1 MSPSLPLTSLLFNAA
16 LLLTVVLVLDLATT
30 HRRLESL
37 QGRQLLTGAILGGI
51 GIGIMMAPLT
61 LLPGLIFD
69 VRSVL
74 LAVSGLFF
82 GPLPT
87 AVAMA
92 MTAAYRLAF
101 GGAAAWAGV
110 AVILASGLI
119 GIAWRHYRHHG
130 RPSLDAIGW
139 RELLALGLVVHL
151 VMLAVLLL
159 MLGGIARAVLAEIA
173 LPVMLV
179 HPLLTVALGLLLS
192 RRMAYQAS
200 LRALQQSEQRYH
212 SLFDN
217 SHTVM
222 LIVDPASGAI
232 VAANPAAADYY
243 GWSQEQLAGMNIAA
257 INTLPATE
265 IEAEMGRARARQNSR
280 FEFRHRR
287 ADGSVRDV
295 EVFAGPI
302 QVGDRQLLYSIVHD
316 NSERKQAEARLAESE
331 ARRAAEQAAALED
344 QRQGRIAA
352 LNLMEDAIAAK
363 ARAEASLAE
372 LRENKERLKLALQ
385 AANQGIYDF
394 NMQTGEI
401 IVSPEYATMLGYD
414 PASFRET
421 NVAWLERLH
430 PDDYPRVAQLYRDY
444 LAGKLPE
451 YRVEVRLKT
460 RAGDWKWILTL
471 GRVVARDDTG
481 RPLRMLGTHTDID
494 QQKRAEAERHALE
507 ARYRDLFDAN
517 PHPMW
522 VYDQETLAFLAVND
536 AAIAHYGYGRDE
548 FLAMT
553 IEDIRP
559 AEDVPAMLAAVERSR
574 EGLHESGVWRHC
586 RKDGSVILVEI
597 ASHPLDFGGRRARAV
612 LAHDVTQA
620 RQVETALRKSE
631 QMFRALFDNNM
642 DAVLLTTP
650 DGDIL
655 AANHEAQRLFGRS
668 EEELCAVGRNGVVD
682 ASDPRLLA
690 ALAERK
696 EKGRFRG
703 ELTLV
708 DADGRRFP
716 AEVSSI
722 VFTASDGRPMTSLI
736 VRDITERKLAAE
748 KDQQQLKEL
757 RQWYE
762 LTLGRESRVLEL
774 KTEVNALLRK
784 LGATPRYS
792 SVEAGESGATANDGG
807 GLTPCRNS

>member
-1 MSPSLPLTSLLFNAA
+1 MSPSLPLTSLVFNAA

-30 HRRLESL
+30 QRRLESL
-37 QGRQLLTGAILGGI
+37 QGSQLLTGVILGGI
-51 GIGIMMAPLT
+51 GIGVMMAPLT

-87 AVAMA
+87 VVAMA
-92 MTAAYRLAF
+92 MTAAYRLTF
-101 GGAAAWAGV
+101 GGVAAWAGV
-110 AVILASGLI
+110 TVILASGLI
-119 GIAWRHYRHHG
+119 GIAWRHHRHHWHPG

-139 RELLALGLVVHL
+139 RELLALGLAVHL

-159 MLGGIARAVLAEIA
+159 MLGGIARDMLSEIA

-192 RRMAYQAS
+192 RRLTYQAS

-222 LIVDPASGAI
+222 LIIDPADGAI
-232 VAANPAAADYY
+232 VAANPAAAAYY

-257 INTLPATE
+257 INTLPAAE
-265 IEAEMGRARARQNSR
+265 IGAEMSRARACPSNRL
-280 FEFRHRR
+280 EFRHRR

-295 EVFAGPI
+295 EVFSGPI

-352 LNLMEDAIAAK
+352 LNLMEDAVAAK

-372 LRENKERLKLALQ
+372 LQENKQRLKLALQ

-414 PASFRET
+414 PVSFRET
-421 NVAWLERLH
+421 NVSWLERLH
-430 PDDYPRVAQLYRDY
+430 PDDYPRVAEQYRDY

-451 YRVEVRLKT
+451 YRVEVRQKT
-460 RAGDWKWILTL
+460 RSGDWKWILTL

-494 QQKRAEAERHALE
+494 QQKRAEAER
-507 ARYRDLFDAN
+507 
-517 PHPMW
+517 
-522 VYDQETLAFLAVND
+522 
-536 AAIAHYGYGRDE
+536 
-548 FLAMT
+548 
-553 IEDIRP
+553 
-559 AEDVPAMLAAVERSR
+559 
-574 EGLHESGVWRHC
+574 
-586 RKDGSVILVEI
+586 
-597 ASHPLDFGGRRARAV
+597 
-612 LAHDVTQA
+612 
-620 RQVETALRKSE
+620 RKSE

-668 EEELCAVGRNGVVD
+668 EAELCAVGRSGVVD

-690 ALAERK
+690 ALAERR

-708 DADGRRFP
+708 DADGRRFS

-722 VFTASDGRPMTSLI
+722 VFTASDGRSMTSLI
-736 VRDITERKLAAE
+736 VRDITERKQAAE

-762 LTLGRESRVLEL
+762 LTLGREGRVLEL

-784 LGATPRYS
+784 LGATPRYP
-792 SVEAGESGATANDGG
+792 SVEAGESGAGERQSIEEG
-807 GLTPCRNS
+807 

>member
-1 MSPSLPLTSLLFNAA
+1 MSPSLPLTSLVFNAA
-16 LLLTVVLVLDLATT
+16 LLLVVVLVLDLATSQ
-30 HRRLESL
+30 RQVESL
-37 QGRQLLTGAILGGI
+37 KGRQWLTGVILGGI
-51 GIGIMMAPLT
+51 GIGVMMAPLT
-61 LLPGLIFD
+61 LMPGLIFD

-74 LAVSGLFF
+74 LAIAGLFF

-87 AVAMA
+87 ALAMA
-92 MTAAYRLAF
+92 MTVAYRLAF
-101 GGAAAWAGV
+101 GGVAAWAGV
-110 AVILASGLI
+110 VVILASGLI
-119 GIAWRHYRHHG
+119 GIAWRHYRHHRHDR
-130 RPSLDAIGW
+130 RPPLDAIGW

-159 MLGGIARAVLAEIA
+159 MLGGIARDVLTEIA

-192 RRMAYQAS
+192 RRMNYQAS
-200 LRALQQSEQRYH
+200 LRLLQQSEQRYH

-222 LIVDPASGAI
+222 LIVDPVSGAI
-232 VAANPAAADYY
+232 VAANPAAAGYY
-243 GWSQEQLAGMNIAA
+243 GWSQAELAGMNIAA
-257 INTLPATE
+257 INTLPAAE
-265 IEAEMGRARARQNSR
+265 IGAEMGRARARQSNR

-295 EVFAGPI
+295 EVFSGPI
-302 QVGDRQLLYSIVHD
+302 QVGDRQLLYTIVHD
-316 NSERKQAEARLAESE
+316 NSERKQAEAKLVESE
-331 ARRAAEQAAALED
+331 ARRAAEQTAALED
-344 QRQGRIAA
+344 QRRGRIAA
-352 LNLMEDAIAAK
+352 LNLMDDAIAAK

-372 LRENKERLKLALQ
+372 LKENKERLKLALQ

-414 PASFRET
+414 PADFHET
-421 NVAWLERLH
+421 NASWLERLH
-430 PDDYPRVAQLYRDY
+430 PDDYPRVAQHYRDY

-451 YRVEVRLKT
+451 YRVEVRQKT

-471 GRVVARDDTG
+471 GRVVASDAAG
-481 RPLRMLGTHTDID
+481 RPLRMVGTHTDID

-559 AEDVPAMLAAVERSR
+559 AQDVPALLAALERSR
-574 EGLHESGVWRHC
+574 EGLNESGVWRHC

-597 ASHPLDFGGRRARAV
+597 ASHSLDFGGRRAQAV

-620 RQVETALRKSE
+620 RQIEAALRKSE

-642 DAVLLTTP
+642 DAVLLTSP

-655 AANHEAQRLFGRS
+655 AANHQAQFLFGRS
-668 EEELCAVGRNGVVD
+668 EEELRAVGRGGVVD
-682 ASDPRLLA
+682 ASDPRLPA
-690 ALAERK
+690 ALAEL
-696 EKGRFRG
+696 EKLGRFRG

-708 DADGRRFP
+708 DADGRRFS

-722 VFTASDGRPMTSLI
+722 AFTASDGRSMTSLI
-736 VRDITERKLAAE
+736 ARDITERKLAAE

-774 KTEVNALLRK
+774 KTEVNALLRT
-784 LGATPRYS
+784 LGAAPRYS
-792 SVEAGESGATANDGG
+792 SVEAGESAADGATIDEGG
-807 GLTPCRNS
+807 

>member
-1 MSPSLPLTSLLFNAA
+1 MSSSLPLTSLLFNAA

-30 HRRLESL
+30 QRRLESL
-37 QGRQLLTGAILGGI
+37 QGSQLLTGVILGGI
-51 GIGIMMAPLT
+51 GIGVMMAPLT

-87 AVAMA
+87 VVAMA
-92 MTAAYRLAF
+92 MTAAYRLNF
-101 GGAAAWAGV
+101 GGVAAWAGV
-110 AVILASGLI
+110 TVILASGLI
-119 GIAWRHYRHHG
+119 GIAWRHHRHHWHHRHHG

-139 RELLALGLVVHL
+139 RELLALGLAVHL

-159 MLGGIARAVLAEIA
+159 MLGGIARDLLSEIA

-192 RRMAYQAS
+192 RRLAYQAS

-257 INTLPATE
+257 INTLPAAE
-265 IEAEMGRARARQNSR
+265 IGAEMGRAQARQNNR

-295 EVFAGPI
+295 EVFTGPI
-302 QVGDRQLLYSIVHD
+302 QVGDRPLLYSIVHD

-352 LNLMEDAIAAK
+352 LNLMEDAVAAK

-372 LRENKERLKLALQ
+372 LQENKQRLKLALQ

-414 PASFRET
+414 PAGFHET
-421 NVAWLERLH
+421 NATWIERLH
-430 PDDYPRVAQLYRDY
+430 PEDYVRVTQLYRDY

-451 YRVEVRLKT
+451 YRVEVRQRT
-460 RAGDWKWILTL
+460 RSGDWKWILTL
-471 GRVVARDDTG
+471 GRVVTRDAAG
-481 RPLRMLGTHTDID
+481 RHIRMLGTHTDID
-494 QQKRAEAERHALE
+494 QQKRAEAERHTLE
-507 ARYRDLFDAN
+507 A
-517 PHPMW
+517 
-522 VYDQETLAFLAVND
+522 
-536 AAIAHYGYGRDE
+536 
-548 FLAMT
+548 
-553 IEDIRP
+553 
-559 AEDVPAMLAAVERSR
+559 
-574 EGLHESGVWRHC
+574 
-586 RKDGSVILVEI
+586 
-597 ASHPLDFGGRRARAV
+597 
-612 LAHDVTQA
+612 
-620 RQVETALRKSE
+620 
-631 QMFRALFDNNM
+631 MFRALFDNNM

-655 AANHEAQRLFGRS
+655 AANQEAQRLFGRS
-668 EEELCAVGRNGVVD
+668 EAELCAVGRSGVVD

-696 EKGRFRG
+696 ERGRFRG

-708 DADGRRFP
+708 DADGRRFS

-722 VFTASDGRPMTSLI
+722 VFTASDGRSMTSLI
-736 VRDITERKLAAE
+736 VRDITERKQAADR
-748 KDQQQLKEL
+748 DQQQLKEL

-762 LTLGRESRVLEL
+762 LTLGREGRVLEL

-784 LGATPRYS
+784 LDATPRYP
-792 SVEAGESGATANDGG
+792 SVEAGESGAGGTAID
-807 GLTPCRNS
+807 

>member
-1 MSPSLPLTSLLFNAA
+1 MNPSLPLTSLLFNAA
-16 LLLTVVLVLDLATT
+16 MLLAVVLVLDLATT
-30 HRRLESL
+30 QLRLESMWR
-37 QGRQLLTGAILGGI
+37 RQWLTGVILGGI
-51 GIGIMMAPLT
+51 GIGVMMAPLT

-92 MTAAYRLAF
+92 MAAAYRLTF
-101 GGAAAWAGV
+101 GGVAAWAGV
-110 AVILASGLI
+110 VVILASGLI
-119 GIAWRHYRHHG
+119 GIAWRHYRHHWHHRHHG
-130 RPSLDAIGW
+130 QPSLDAIGW
-139 RELLALGLVVHL
+139 RELLALGLAVHL

-159 MLGGIARAVLAEIA
+159 MLGGIAREVLTEIA

-192 RRMAYQAS
+192 RRLAYQAS

-222 LIVDPASGAI
+222 LIVDPADGAI

-257 INTLPATE
+257 INTLPAAE
-265 IEAEMGRARARQNSR
+265 IGVEMSRAGACQSNR

-295 EVFAGPI
+295 EVFTGPI

-344 QRQGRIAA
+344 QRRGRVAA

-372 LRENKERLKLALQ
+372 LKENKQRLKLALE

-401 IVSPEYATMLGYD
+401 IVSPEYATILGHD
-414 PASFRET
+414 PAGFHET
-421 NVAWLERLH
+421 NANWLERLH
-430 PDDYPRVAQLYRDY
+430 PDDYPQVVQQYRDY

-451 YRVEVRLKT
+451 YRVEARQKT

-471 GRVVARDDTG
+471 GRVVARDDAG

-507 ARYRDLFDAN
+507 LRYRELFDAN

-522 VYDQETLAFLAVND
+522 VYDLETLAFLAVND
-536 AAIAHYGYGRDE
+536 AAVAHYGYSRAE
-548 FLAMT
+548 FLAIT
-553 IEDIRP
+553 IRDIRP
-559 AEDVPAMLAAVERSR
+559 AQDVPALLMAVESSR
-574 EGLHESGVWRHC
+574 EGLNESGVWRHC
-586 RKDGSVILVEI
+586 RKDGSEMLVEI

-620 RQVETALRKSE
+620 RQVEAALRKSE

-650 DGDIL
+650 EGAIL
-655 AANHEAQRLFGRS
+655 AANHEAQQLFGRS
-668 EEELCAVGRNGVVD
+668 EAELRAVGQEGVVD
-682 ASDPRLLA
+682 ASDPRLAA
-690 ALAERK
+690 ALAERNG
-696 EKGRFRG
+696 KGRFRG

-708 DADGRRFP
+708 AADGRRFP

-722 VFTASDGRPMTSLI
+722 VFTASDGRSMTSLI

-774 KTEVNALLRK
+774 KTEVNTLLRS
-784 LGATPRYS
+784 LGTAPRYA
-792 SVEAGESGATANDGG
+792 SVEAGEAGADGG
-807 GLTPCRNS
+807 N

>member
-1 MSPSLPLTSLLFNAA
+1 MSPSLPLTSLVFNAA

-30 HRRLESL
+30 QRRLESL
-37 QGRQLLTGAILGGI
+37 QGRQLLTGVILGGI
-51 GIGIMMAPLT
+51 GIGVMMAPLT

-92 MTAAYRLAF
+92 MAAAYRLTF
-101 GGAAAWAGV
+101 GGVAAWAGV
-110 AVILASGLI
+110 VVILASGLI
-119 GIAWRHYRHHG
+119 GIAWRHYRHHWHHRHHG
-130 RPSLDAIGW
+130 QPSLDAIGW
-139 RELLALGLVVHL
+139 RELLALGLAVHL

-159 MLGGIARAVLAEIA
+159 MLGGIAREVLTEIA

-192 RRMAYQAS
+192 RRLAYQAS

-222 LIVDPASGAI
+222 LIVDPADGAI

-257 INTLPATE
+257 INTLPAAE
-265 IEAEMGRARARQNSR
+265 IGVEMSRAGACQSNR

-295 EVFAGPI
+295 EVFTGPI

-331 ARRAAEQAAALED
+331 ARRAAEQAAALEN

-352 LNLMEDAIAAK
+352 LNLMEDAVAAK
-363 ARAEASLAE
+363 ARAEVSLAE
-372 LRENKERLKLALQ
+372 LQENKQRLKLALQ

-414 PASFRET
+414 PAGFRET
-421 NVAWLERLH
+421 NATWIERLH
-430 PDDYPRVAQLYRDY
+430 PDDYARVTQLYRDY

-451 YRVEVRLKT
+451 YRVEVRQKT

-471 GRVVARDDTG
+471 GRVVARDAAG

-494 QQKRAEAERHALE
+494 QQKRAEAER
-507 ARYRDLFDAN
+507 
-517 PHPMW
+517 
-522 VYDQETLAFLAVND
+522 
-536 AAIAHYGYGRDE
+536 
-548 FLAMT
+548 
-553 IEDIRP
+553 
-559 AEDVPAMLAAVERSR
+559 
-574 EGLHESGVWRHC
+574 
-586 RKDGSVILVEI
+586 
-597 ASHPLDFGGRRARAV
+597 
-612 LAHDVTQA
+612 
-620 RQVETALRKSE
+620 RKSE

-650 DGDIL
+650 EGDIL

-668 EEELCAVGRNGVVD
+668 EAELCAVGRSGVVD
-682 ASDPRLLA
+682 ASDPRLPA
-690 ALAERK
+690 ALAERE

-722 VFTASDGRPMTSLI
+722 VFTASDGRSMTSLI
-736 VRDITERKLAAE
+736 VRDITERKQAADR
-748 KDQQQLKEL
+748 DQQQLKEL

-784 LGATPRYS
+784 LGATPRYP
-792 SVEAGESGATANDGG
+792 SVEISESGAGG
-807 GLTPCRNS
+807 AAID